1 MKHCLKQRDKIR
13 KRNRALI
20 PASDDWFPSM
30 EGGMVLLIWSPESQR
45 IAVWG
50 DDDFGMEK
58 WNATEAEFKELKGL
72 VVSQAMLK
80 KRGFSGA

>member
-1 MKHCLKQRDKIR
+1 
-13 KRNRALI
+13 
-20 PASDDWFPSM
+20 
-30 EGGMVLLIWSPESQR
+30 MVLLIWSPESQR